1 MASTGILPPPPFLA
15 TPGAPDVPWAR
26 WLRLFERFL
35 LASGA
40 TELPAPRRRALLLHC
55 LGTEG
60 QRIFDALPPSTPQTK
75 AEPTSAASGV
85 TPTQDAAAAATE
97 TQDGTTGAPRP
108 PDEYDVAVEMLS
120 KHFAA
125 PCNVRLQR
133 HRFRER
139 RQLQGE
145 PITDFAVALRELA
158 ALCNFAT
165 QADENMCEQFVAGV
179 TCPRL
184 RERLL
189 LEGDNLTFDRAVDT
203 ARLREQTQREAE
215 AFANPVQQIQQQLRD
230 SSARQSRR
238 DDNCDNGTRLP
249 GRRRFSCSRAYS
261 APSPDVNA
269 ADAVVPGPRRANAC
283 GNCAAAGCSPSK
295 CPARGRT
302 CFACGR
308 RGHFKRACRSYRR
321 GREGY
326 SAEVHEIVPE
336 EDAASVISI
345 LAVRSDKSTGVYVDV
360 KVAPVTATTWVQTIN
375 FLVDTGSAVSIM
387 GEHQFQSLFV
397 NAIQLKSSHLTLLD
411 FSRRKIPVLGSFHAI
426 VSYKGKEAIVTF
438 HVTPCGTS
446 LLGLDAVQALGLRI
460 MGDELRCLQ
469 MSTQECRE
477 LPAMSSGLPQST
489 TPKKS
494 LGPPKF
500 GMPPTLWT
508 KFGHLFLPGLG
519 LVRGVQHKVK
529 MKTSSAPVA
538 QKLRPLP
545 FSVRQPVS
553 DEIEKLLAADVIE
566 RVNASEWVSPIVA
579 ARKADGSIRLC
590 VDLREPNKAIVADNF
605 PLPHMEELLHALNGA
620 RCFSKVDLAS
630 AYYQVVLHPDSRDL
644 TSFITHEGLFRFKR
658 VCFGLASAPAAFQQ
672 IMTKILGGCK
682 GVLCYLD
689 DIIIFGKTASEHRQ
703 NLEQVLEQ
711 IAGAGLKLNEKC
723 VFNTSELS
731 FLGHRVSAEGI
742 APLQTKVD
750 AIINAPAPKDAATL
764 RSFLGLVEYYSKFV
778 PRLAEEVEPM
788 RRLLRKDVHFDWD
801 DAAKQ
806 SFAGV
811 KRLLA
816 SHTVLRMFDPT
827 LPVIVATDAS
837 AYGLG
842 AVLQQVEGS
851 HVRTVAFASRTL
863 TETERKYSAGERE
876 ALACLWACEKWHVYL
891 WGRSFTLLTDHQAL
905 VALLSSRSTGQR
917 PLRIA
922 RWTTRLLRY
931 NFKIQYRS
939 GAHNQVAD
947 ALSRLP
953 VPDTEG
959 GFQVDEEVVSLVT
972 SSVHRDNLHVATT
985 EDAILRQVMH
995 FVQSSWPTRKR
1006 LAAELTPYY
1015 EIRDELSVVDGLV
1028 LRTERIV
1035 VPAKL
1040 RDTFIQLA
1048 HESHPGIVKTK
1059 QRIREKYWWPCLDK
1073 HVEAAVRSC
1082 SVCQASDKSVK
1093 NWPAPLQPVPLPDRP
1108 WDKIS
1113 IDIMGPF
1120 ERAPADCRFVIVVVD
1135 YFSRWPEIAFCS
1147 DITSRT
1153 VINFLLAV
1161 FAREGYPTELVS
1173 DHGRQFTSSE
1183 FECFLADRG
1192 IKHFFS
1198 AVYHPQ
1204 ANGLV
1209 ERFNRVLK
1217 SYIQLALLEQR
1228 PIKTTV
1234 TEYLGIYR
1242 ATPHS
1247 ATGISPAVLLHGR
1260 HIRTSL
1266 DVVGQPSAD
1275 FGTHPARE
1283 LRRLRRRVG
1292 EYQQRNKAYADK
1304 RRAAREPKFKVG
1316 AYVRVKRPVPGIK
1329 GTPSFGAPLKILKRV
1344 GRWSFHLEDGRTWN
1358 ASQLSA
1364 VPHEAVHEETG
1375 ARQELLREDMETDGS
1390 AGNTTARKPSSEA
1403 KNNTSQNI
1411 PTQEAAQSPKPRGS
1425 ALPPRTPSPPRH
1437 PPTGTT
1443 TSGLGADRVHEPE
1456 VFHQPEEQPVPL
1468 RRSTR
1473 ERRPPE
1479 RLGDYV
1485 Q

>member
-1 MASTGILPPPPFLA
+1 MASTGISPPPHFLA
-15 TPGAPDVPWAR
+15 TPGTPDVPWAR

-40 TELPAPRRRALLLHC
+40 NELSAPRRRALLLHC

-60 QRIFDALPPSTPQTK
+60 QHIFDALPPSTTQTK
-75 AEPTSAASGV
+75 AETTSAAPGV
-85 TPTQDAAAAATE
+85 TATPDAAAGIIGTIAPTG
-97 TQDGTTGAPRP
+97 TQDMTTEALRP

-139 RQLQGE
+139 PLQAE
-145 PITDFAVALRELA
+145 
-158 ALCNFAT
+158 
-165 QADENMCEQFVAGV
+165 ENLCEQFVAGV

-189 LEGDNLTFDRAVDT
+189 LEGDNLTFDHAVDV
-203 ARLREQTQREAE
+203 ARLREQTQRESE
-215 AFANPVQQIQQQLRD
+215 AFTNPVQRIQQQLRD
-230 SSARQSRR
+230 SSARHDQR
-238 DDNCDNGTRLP
+238 NNGDNGTRLP
-249 GRRRFSCSRAYS
+249 GRLHFSCSRAYS
-261 APSPDVNA
+261 APSPDMNA
-269 ADAVVPGPRRANAC
+269 AAAAVSGPRNVNAC
-283 GNCAAAGCSPSK
+283 GNCGAARCSPTE

-326 SAEVHEIVPE
+326 SAEVQEIVPE
-336 EDAASVISI
+336 EDATSVISI
-345 LAVRSDKSTGVYVDV
+345 LAVRTEKSTGVYVDV
-360 KVAPVTATTWVQTIN
+360 NVTSVTATTRVRTMN
-375 FLVDTGSAVSIM
+375 FLVDTGSVASIM
-387 GEHQFQSLFV
+387 GEHQFQGLFA
-397 NAIQLKSSHLTLLD
+397 NAAQLTSSHLTLLD

-426 VSYKGKEAIVTF
+426 VTYKEAIVTF

-446 LLGLDAVQALGLRI
+446 LLGLDAVQALCLRI
-460 MGDELRCLQ
+460 MGEELRCLQ

-477 LPAMSSGLPQST
+477 LPAMSSGLPQS
-489 TPKKS
+489 PRHEKP

-529 MKTSSAPVA
+529 MKTSIAPVA

-545 FSVRQPVS
+545 FSVRQPVI
-553 DEIEKLLAADVIE
+553 DEIEKLLAADVSE

-644 TSFITHEGLFRFKR
+644 TSYITHDGLFRFKN
-658 VCFGLASAPAAFQQ
+658 
-672 IMTKILGGCK
+672 
-682 GVLCYLD
+682 
-689 DIIIFGKTASEHRQ
+689 DIIIFGKTESEHRQ
-703 NLEQVLEQ
+703 NLEQVLER
-711 IAGAGLKLNEKC
+711 IAEAGLKLNEKC
-723 VFNTSELS
+723 VFISSELS

-742 APLQTKVD
+742 APLQIKID
-750 AIINAPAPKDAATL
+750 AIINAPAPRDAATL
-764 RSFLGLVEYYSKFV
+764 RSFLGLAEYYSEFV
-778 PRLAEEVEPM
+778 PRLAKQVEPM

-801 DAAKQ
+801 DAAKE

-816 SHTVLRMFDPT
+816 SHKVFRMFDPT

-863 TETERKYSAGERE
+863 TETERKYSAGESE
-876 ALACLWACEKWHVYL
+876 VLACLWACEKWHVYL

-931 NFKIQYRS
+931 DFKIQYRS

-959 GFQVDEEVVSLVT
+959 GFHVDEEVVSLVT
-972 SSVHRDNLHVATT
+972 SSVHRENLQVATA
-985 EDAILRQVMH
+985 EDDILRQVMQ
-995 FVQSSWPTRKR
+995 FIQSSWPTRKR
-1006 LAAELTPYY
+1006 FAAELTPYY
-1015 EIRDELSVVDGLV
+1015 EIRDELSVVDGLL
-1028 LRTERIV
+1028 LRTERVV

-1048 HESHPGIVKTK
+1048 HESHPRIVKTK

-1073 HVEAAVRSC
+1073 HVEAAIRSC
-1082 SVCQASDKSVK
+1082 SACQASDKSVK
-1093 NWPAPLQPVPLPDRP
+1093 NWQAPLQPVPLPDRP

-1120 ERAPADCRFVIVVVD
+1120 ERAPADCRFVIVIGD

-1147 DITSRT
+1147 DTTSRT

-1161 FAREGYPTELVS
+1161 FARKGYPTELVS

-1209 ERFNRVLK
+1209 ERFNRVLQ

-1234 TEYLGIYR
+1234 IEYLGIYR

-1260 HIRTSL
+1260 HMRTSL

-1275 FGTHPARE
+1275 FCTHPARE
-1283 LRRLRRRVG
+1283 LRRLRRRVC

-1316 AYVRVKRPVPGIK
+1316 
-1329 GTPSFGAPLKILKRV
+1329 SFGAPLKILRRV
-1344 GRWSFHLEDGRTWN
+1344 GRWSFHLEDGRTSN

-1364 VPHEAVHEETG
+1364 VPHEAVHKETG
-1375 ARQELLREDMETDGS
+1375 ARQGPLWADMETDGS
-1390 AGNTTARKPSSEA
+1390 AGNATARKPSSKA
-1403 KNNTSQNI
+1403 KSHMTQNI
-1411 PTQEAAQSPKPRGS
+1411 PIQEAVQSPGGS
-1425 ALPPRTPSPPRH
+1425 ALPPHTPSPPRP
-1437 PPTGTT
+1437 PPTGNTT
-1443 TSGLGADRVHEPE
+1443 AELGADRADEPE
-1456 VFHQPEEQPVPL
+1456 VVHQLEEQPVPL
-1468 RRSTR
+1468 HRSTR